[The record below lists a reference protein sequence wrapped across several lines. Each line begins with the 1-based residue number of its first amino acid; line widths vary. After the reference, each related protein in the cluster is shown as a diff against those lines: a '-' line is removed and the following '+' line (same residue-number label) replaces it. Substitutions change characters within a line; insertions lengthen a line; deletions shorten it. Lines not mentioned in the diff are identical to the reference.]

1 MEKTILMAFAMLVAI
16 ILFIILVGFVICVV
30 VSAIRYIYG
39 EAIHTIRNIK
49 RSVREA
55 WWDVEWKCKRR

>member
-1 MEKTILMAFAMLVAI
+1 MEKAILMAFAMLVAI
-16 ILFIILVGFVICVV
+16 ILSIILVGFVICVV

-39 EAIHTIRNIK
+39 EAIHTIRNVK

-55 WWDVEWKCKRR
+55 WWDVEWKLRR

>member
-1 MEKTILMAFAMLVAI
+1 MGKAILMAFAMIVAI
-16 ILFIILVGFVICVV
+16 ILFIIIVGFVICVV

-39 EAIHTIRNIK
+39 EAIHTIRNAK
-49 RSVREA
+49 RSVREV

>member
-39 EAIHTIRNIK
+39 EAIHTIRNVK

>member
-16 ILFIILVGFVICVV
+16 ILFIIIVGFVFCVV

-39 EAIHTIRNIK
+39 EAIHTIRNVK

>member
-1 MEKTILMAFAMLVAI
+1 MGKAILMAFAMIVAI
-16 ILFIILVGFVICVV
+16 ILFIIIVGFVICVV

-39 EAIHTIRNIK
+39 EAIHTIRNVKHSI
-49 RSVREA
+49 REA

>member
-1 MEKTILMAFAMLVAI
+1 MGKTILMAFAMLVAI
-16 ILFIILVGFVICVV
+16 ILFIIIVGFIICVV
-30 VSAIRYIYG
+30 ISAIRFIYG
-39 EAIHTIRNIK
+39 EAIHTIKNVK

>member
-16 ILFIILVGFVICVV
+16 ILFIILVGFVFCVV

-39 EAIHTIRNIK
+39 EAIHTIRNVK

-55 WWDVEWKCKRR
+55 CWDVEWKCKRK

>member
-16 ILFIILVGFVICVV
+16 ILFIILVCFVICVV

-39 EAIHTIRNIK
+39 EAIHTIRNVK

>member
-1 MEKTILMAFAMLVAI
+1 MGKTILMTFATLEAI

-39 EAIHTIRNIK
+39 EAIHTIRNVK